1 MDKKIRVMHYYTTPE
16 NSGGPMTYINTIIRS
31 SLKEKYDFSI
41 CYQMKTAKE
50 IRFNDIKR
58 IVAEIKKEKPDIL
71 HIHGLQSEGFFG
83 VILGRIAHV
92 PHILMTVHGMDHEA
106 TLISNSRR
114 VLFRNFLE
122 PFSLRHSDYVYCVAK
137 AAEKKDIIVHN
148 SKYLLPCIQNA
159 TEFNHGKPIDRRNLG
174 FSSNDIIVVVVGR
187 VSVDKG
193 MQTLERVISANQEAN
208 VKFLIVGEGDYS
220 SEMQKKYKDRTD
232 VYFTGFTDNPYGY
245 LDISDIYLCVSLHEN
260 MSIALLEA
268 GQHALPCI
276 VTDVGDNAD
285 VVRNGVNGFV
295 VCVDDADAI
304 SQHINQLTKNEPM
317 RKAMGVKA
325 REIIKKDYSIEN
337 MLNKI
342 DAAYQKIIEGN

>member
-1 MDKKIRVMHYYTTPE
+1 MNRKTRVMHYYTIPN
-16 NSGGPMTYINTIIRS
+16 NSGGPMTYINTIIKS
-31 SLKEKYDFSI
+31 SLKDKYDFSV
-41 CYQMKTAKE
+41 CYQIKTAKE
-50 IRFNDIKR
+50 LRFKDVKR

-83 VILGRIAHV
+83 VLFGRLAHV

-114 VLFRNFLE
+114 MLFRDFIE

-137 AAEKKDIIVHN
+137 ATEKKGIIVRN
-148 SKYLLPCIQNA
+148 SKRLLPCIQNA
-159 TEFNHGKPIDRRNLG
+159 TEFNQGKPIDRRELG
-174 FSSNDIIVVVVGR
+174 FSGNDIIVVVVGR
-187 VSVDKG
+187 VSIDKG
-193 MQTLERVISANQEAN
+193 MQTLERVISANRNAA

-220 SEMQKKYKDRTD
+220 PEMHQKYKDRDD

-245 LDISDIYLCVSLHEN
+245 LEISDIYLCVSLHEN

-285 VVRNGVNGFV
+285 VVKNGINGFV
-295 VCVDDADAI
+295 VRVDDADAVGH
-304 SQHINQLTKNEPM
+304 HIGQLAENESM
-317 RKAMGVKA
+317 RKAMGVRA
-325 REIIKKDYSIEN
+325 REIVERDYSIEK
-337 MLNKI
+337 MLGKI
-342 DAAYQKIIEGN
+342 DGVYQQIIAGN